1 MGGLAGLSVFQPL
14 VLLACF
20 LGVAL
25 MIRYLRRTPLPAVT
39 DELFDTAPGG
49 YLEVDTKGT
58 VRRVNRRECELRGL
72 ALREIVGKPCWDLSP
87 PADRQ
92 RFREQ
97 TERRLTAQV
106 ALVPYQREN
115 LHPNGTLVAVEVHEH
130 LLHNRAGRVVGLQS
144 AAVDM
149 SER

>member
-1 MGGLAGLSVFQPL
+1 ELPIGFLAILRSLLGGLARLSVFQPL

-39 DELFDTAPGG
+39 DELFDTAPVG
-49 YLEVDTKGT
+49 YLEIDTRGA
-58 VRRVNRRECELRGL
+58 VGRVNRKECELRGL
-72 ALREIVGKPCWDLSP
+72 VLREIVGKPCWDLSL

-92 RFREQ
+92 RFRDQ

-106 ALVPYQREN
+106 ALVPYQREY
-115 LHPNGTLVAVEVHEH
+115 LRPNGSLVTVEVHEQ
-130 LLHNRAGRVVGLQS
+130 LLRNRAGQ
-144 AAVDM
+144 
-149 SER
+149 